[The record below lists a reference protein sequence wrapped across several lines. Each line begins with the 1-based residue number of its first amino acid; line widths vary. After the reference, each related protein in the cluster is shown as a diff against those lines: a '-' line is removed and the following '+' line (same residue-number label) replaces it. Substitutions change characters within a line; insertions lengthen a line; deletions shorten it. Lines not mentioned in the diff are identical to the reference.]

1 MLIQKYREYL
11 ENKVRKNGKKYAE
24 SSIKVYVSKINQF
37 LDNGYSEKDLIGHI
51 DVLIEEYSKGGSK
64 YNEKDHNNTLN
75 ALKRL
80 NDMLVNDYIDSFYIK
95 CESSI
100 QVWQKL
106 NKTVMSY
113 EIKNGKITITYR
125 NNKKLSKKISDLDY
139 LKLIKFIMKNEQF
152 LSDNSYSS
160 LQGENNLMDYSQP
173 EHYEYKFGNKS
184 GNDCEFLFES
194 SNSNLDDQIRNDYKN
209 LIDKIIQNL

>member
-24 SSIKVYVSKINQF
+24 SSIKVYISKINQF
-37 LDNGYSEKDLIGHI
+37 LDNDFSEKDLIGHI

-80 NDMLVNDYIDSFYIK
+80 NDMIVNDYIDNFYIK
-95 CESSI
+95 CESPI
-100 QVWQKL
+100 QVWQKA
-106 NKTVMSY
+106 NKTISSY
-113 EIKNGKITITYR
+113 EIKDGKITITYS
-125 NNKKLSKKISDLDY
+125 NKKKLSKKISDLDY
-139 LKLIKFIMKNEQF
+139 CKLIKFIMRNEQL
-152 LSDNSYSS
+152 LSDNNYGS
-160 LQGENNLMDYSQP
+160 LQYKNNLMDYSQP